1 VSQPFFSFGCL
12 AGEMA
17 KIYVFSS
24 DKKLTHCWLGQ
35 AVLFARDR
43 FPSQR
48 EKISKLFFAQKR
60 LKIQPKNL

>member
-1 VSQPFFSFGCL
+1 MEQSLLDDSTVTCLNLFFSLDVL
-12 AGEMA
+12 AGEIA
-17 KIYVFSS
+17 KIFVFSS

-48 EKISKLFFAQKR
+48 K
-60 LKIQPKNL
+60 KNL

>member
-1 VSQPFFSFGCL
+1 MKWNNRFSMTQQLRVSTFFFSLDVL
-12 AGEMA
+12 AGEIA
-17 KIYVFSS
+17 KIFVFSS

-48 EKISKLFFAQKR
+48 EK
-60 LKIQPKNL
+60 NL